1 VALVTQYSA
10 TIDPGDYEAWYQS
23 PRGRWIAG
31 REFALLQ
38 ALLPAQAGDRL
49 LDVGCGTGHFSRRF
63 QSSGLQVTGLDPD
76 PAMLAFARAQTDGVR
91 YLQGRSERLPF
102 VDGEFDYA
110 AAITSLC
117 FVADPRRALAEL
129 WRVSRHGVVLGL
141 LNRHSLLYR
150 QKRGSGSYAG
160 ARWDTWEDA
169 RVWIGAL
176 TPEPAVVKHGT
187 AIFLPS
193 GSRLARLTEQL
204 LPGQLP
210 WGGFLAL
217 YLGKVAA

>member
-1 VALVTQYSA
+1 MTQYSA
-10 TIDPGDYEAWYQS
+10 AIEPAHYEAWYHS
-23 PRGRWIAG
+23 PRGHWIAG

-63 QSSGLQVTGLDPD
+63 HAAGLRVTGLDPD
-76 PAMLAFARAQTDGVR
+76 PAMLAFARAQADGVH

-102 VDGEFDYA
+102 ADGEFDYA
-110 AAITSLC
+110 GAITSLC
-117 FVADPRRALAEL
+117 FVKDPVRALAEM
-129 WRVSRHGVVLGL
+129 WRVSRRGMVLGL

-160 ARWDTWEDA
+160 ARWDTWEDTRA
-169 RVWIGAL
+169 WIGAL
-176 TPEPAVVKHGT
+176 APSPSMVKHRS
-187 AIFLPS
+187 AIFLP
-193 GSRLARLTEQL
+193 GGGRLACGLEAL
-204 LPGQLP
+204 LPAALP

-217 YLGKVAA
+217 YIGKTAS

>member
-1 VALVTQYSA
+1 VAHVTQYSA
-10 TIDPGDYEAWYQS
+10 AIDPAHYEAWYHS

-63 QSSGLQVTGLDPD
+63 QAAGLRVTGLDPD
-76 PAMLAFARAQTDGVR
+76 PAMLAFARAQAGGVH

-117 FVADPRRALAEL
+117 FVADPQRALAEL

-160 ARWDTWEDA
+160 ARWDTA
-169 RVWIGAL
+169 REARAWSARL
-176 TPEPAVVKHGT
+176 TPAPAVIRQAT

-193 GSRLARLTEQL
+193 GAALARGLESL
-204 LPGQLP
+204 LPATLP
-210 WGGFLAL
+210 RGGFLAL

>member
-1 VALVTQYSA
+1 MTQYA
-10 TIDPGDYEAWYQS
+10 AAIDPARYEAWYHS

-38 ALLPAQAGDRL
+38 ALLPARTGDRL

-63 QSSGLQVTGLDPD
+63 QAVGLRVTGLDPD
-76 PAMLAFARAQTDGVR
+76 PAMLDFARAQTGGGH
-91 YLQGRSERLPF
+91 YLQGYSERLPF
-102 VDGEFDYA
+102 ADGEFDYA

-117 FVADPRRALAEL
+117 FVKDPVRALAEM

-150 QKRGSGSYAG
+150 QKQGSGSYAG

-169 RVWIGAL
+169 RAWSAAL
-176 TPEPAVVKHGT
+176 APKPAVVKHRT
-187 AIFLPS
+187 AIFVPA
-193 GSRLARLTEQL
+193 GGRLARGLEAL
-204 LPGQLP
+204 LPAALP

-217 YLGKVAA
+217 YIGKTAS

>member
-1 VALVTQYSA
+1 MTQYSA
-10 TIDPGDYEAWYQS
+10 AIDPAHYEAWYHS

-63 QSSGLQVTGLDPD
+63 LAAGLQVTGLDPD
-76 PAMLAFARAQTDGVR
+76 PAMLAFARAQTDGMH

-102 VDGEFDYA
+102 TNGEFEYA

-117 FVADPRRALAEL
+117 FVVDPLLALTEL
-129 WRVSRHGVVLGL
+129 WRVSRNGVVLGL

-169 RVWIGAL
+169 RTWLGAL
-176 TPEPAVVKHGT
+176 APKPTLMKHRT
-187 AIFLPS
+187 AIFLPA
-193 GSRLARLTEQL
+193 GGWLARVAEQL
-204 LPGQLP
+204 LPGELP

-217 YLGKVAA
+217 YLGK

>member
-1 VALVTQYSA
+1 MALVTQYSA
-10 TIDPGDYEAWYQS
+10 AIEPVHYEAWYHS

-38 ALLPAQAGDRL
+38 ALLPARAGDRL

-63 QSSGLQVTGLDPD
+63 QAAGLQVTGLDPD
-76 PAMLAFARAQTDGVR
+76 PAMLAFAVAQTDGVH

-102 VDGEFDYA
+102 ADGEFDYA
-110 AAITSLC
+110 CAITSLC
-117 FVADPRRALAEL
+117 FVKDPVRALAEL

-150 QKRGSGSYAG
+150 QKRGSGSYKG
-160 ARWDTWEDA
+160 ARWDTWEDVRA
-169 RVWIGAL
+169 WIGAL
-176 TPEPAVVKHGT
+176 SPKPAVVKHRT
-187 AIFLPS
+187 AILLPA
-193 GSRLARLTEQL
+193 GGRLARGLEAL
-204 LPGQLP
+204 LPAALP

-217 YLGKVAA
+217 YIGKTAS